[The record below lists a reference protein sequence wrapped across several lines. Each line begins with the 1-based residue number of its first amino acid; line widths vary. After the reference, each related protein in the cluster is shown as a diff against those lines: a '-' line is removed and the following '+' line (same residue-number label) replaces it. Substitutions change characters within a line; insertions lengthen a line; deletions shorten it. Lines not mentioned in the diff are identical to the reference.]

1 MKREIAILAGPRGWG
16 DTRESWLARVPEKVP
31 GLSFRIIKAAWYG
44 EVDDKHWA
52 AIEIR
57 NAVELIE
64 TQRKIAKLTEQYETI
79 ARNLMA
85 IDPDF
90 HGSTAREYLDLVHEL
105 RAQASAG
112 TKKGNV
118 K

>member
-31 GLSFRIIKAAWYG
+31 GLSLRIIKSLWYG
-44 EVDDKHWA
+44 EIDDRHWA

-57 NAVELIE
+57 NAVDLIE
-64 TQRKIAKLTEQYETI
+64 TQRRIARLTEQYEKI
-79 ARNLMA
+79 ARGLL
-85 IDPDF
+85 IVDPDMY
-90 HGSTAREYLDLVHEL
+90 GGTARQYLDLVHEL
-105 RAQASAG
+105 RAEISARAEG
-112 TKKGNV
+112 KV

>member
-31 GLSFRIIKAAWYG
+31 GLSLRIIKALWYG
-44 EVDDKHWA
+44 EIDDKHWA

-64 TQRKIAKLTEQYETI
+64 AQRELQKLRERQKIFDEHLRVIDEGFHSQEI
-79 ARNLMA
+79 ARDLAA
-85 IDPDF
+85 ILKLGDKNR
-90 HGSTAREYLDLVHEL
+90 T
-105 RAQASAG
+105 
-112 TKKGNV
+112 
-118 K
+118 